1 MSYSEEFIKYV
12 GTVAG
17 EAGGCSVNTWKAVAH
32 CIKNRIGFAEWVN
45 ARDVS
50 DILNTNDLQINLN
63 NSSIDFKLINKI
75 KNISHPLNNF
85 CEVSQGYIP
94 YRRSDLIKNFGEI
107 EGNKIHTHTYYIY

>member
-50 DILNTNDLQINLN
+50 DILKRILMQLPIKMDLLK
-63 NSSIDFKLINKI
+63 KL
-75 KNISHPLNNF
+75 
-85 CEVSQGYIP
+85 
-94 YRRSDLIKNFGEI
+94 
-107 EGNKIHTHTYYIY
+107 

>member
-45 ARDVS
+45 A
-50 DILNTNDLQINLN
+50 
-63 NSSIDFKLINKI
+63 
-75 KNISHPLNNF
+75 
-85 CEVSQGYIP
+85 
-94 YRRSDLIKNFGEI
+94 
-107 EGNKIHTHTYYIY
+107 